1 MKHSKLIVKHNINP
15 NISHIALTSFTF
27 CHNNS
32 RLRGITVTFRLWKFA
47 VGFHPAEKIRLKK
60 CEFSHEI
67 GFRTGWRTKYVF
79 RSIYV
84 WPLISSSLM
93 HIQFIK
99 NNIVRILAGMHLI
112 SNTNNKIWEEVNT
125 ENSEQK
131 TKYNIGQSLLKRWL
145 GASRQIT
152 KAICFNQN

>member
-1 MKHSKLIVKHNINP
+1 MEICCRISSSRENQAGIIFVK
-15 NISHIALTSFTF
+15 
-27 CHNNS
+27 
-32 RLRGITVTFRLWKFA
+32 
-47 VGFHPAEKIRLKK
+47 
-60 CEFSHEI
+60 FSHEI

-125 ENSEQK
+125 ENSQQK
-131 TKYNIGQSLLKRWL
+131 TKYYIGQSLLKRWL
-145 GASRQIT
+145 GASRQIK
-152 KAICFNQN
+152 KAICFNQNWIIFVGFHWEWV